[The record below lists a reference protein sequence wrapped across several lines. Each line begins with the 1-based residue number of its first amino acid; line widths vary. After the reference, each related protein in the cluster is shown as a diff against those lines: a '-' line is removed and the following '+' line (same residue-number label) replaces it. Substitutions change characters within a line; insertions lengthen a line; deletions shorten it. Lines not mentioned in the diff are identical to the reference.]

1 MLTTLDAL
9 FGHGRKVVFSL
20 VFRTPKPVSIGDNFF
35 HLYFSFYFLIEPNF
49 KFARYAFHFTGEE
62 IKVDLAEEGIKKK
75 GTKPM
80 RYIVKDPVKAVKIAK
95 TLITD
100 WNKEH
105 FIGLYLSPRLRV
117 EKAELISLGC
127 LDACLVHPR
136 ETFRP
141 ALINSTVR
149 VIVLHNHP
157 SGDVEP
163 SEDDLTITK
172 RLVEAG
178 KILGIDLY
186 DHIVFTKKNW
196 LSMKDK
202 KII

>member
-1 MLTTLDAL
+1 
-9 FGHGRKVVFSL
+9 
-20 VFRTPKPVSIGDNFF
+20 
-35 HLYFSFYFLIEPNF
+35 
-49 KFARYAFHFTGEE
+49 
-62 IKVDLAEEGIKKK
+62 
-75 GTKPM
+75 M
-80 RYIVKDPVKAVKIAK
+80 RYIVKQPVKAVKIAK
-95 TLITD
+95 TLIID

-105 FIGLYLSPRLRV
+105 FIGLYLNPRLRV

-127 LDACLVHPR
+127 LNASLVHPR
-136 ETFRP
+136 ETFKP
-141 ALINSTVR
+141 ALINSTIR

-186 DHIVFTKKNW
+186 DHIVFTKKKW
-196 LSMKDK
+196 LSMKEKKDNLARGIVKTMGYIQDLEKELREKLSQMDK
-202 KII
+202 EKLIKFFKDKVWESYKNGTQAGKRPRKQTREELKESNFSPGF